1 LSAVEQSS
9 RLASTALEAALAGR
23 RSSPEELVAL
33 FSADLIELGAA
44 ADHIC
49 RRLHPK
55 PTRTF
60 VIDCNID
67 YSNICAARCRF
78 CAFWREL
85 HSPDAY
91 TRTHQQILERVGRAA
106 QLGATQILIQG
117 GLHPALPLAWHED
130 LLRAIK
136 GRFSVHLHCFSPPE
150 IAHFARGSGL
160 SSAEVVSR
168 LKDAGLDSL
177 PGGGAEILVDS
188 VRSRLSGPAKCT
200 ADEWFAVMRAAHAVG
215 LPTTATMMFGHIE
228 TLQDRVAHLVRLREL
243 QDETGQFT
251 AFIPWTYQPQNT
263 TLGGEEAGGVDYLR
277 TLAVSRIALDNFAN
291 IQASWLTQGAK
302 IGQVALRFGAN
313 DIGGTILEEN
323 VVTAAGV
330 DHHPMLPHE
339 LTRLIRDAGFQ
350 PAQRDTYYHILRYL

>member
-1 LSAVEQSS
+1 
-9 RLASTALEAALAGR
+9 
-23 RSSPEELVAL
+23 
-33 FSADLIELGAA
+33 
-44 ADHIC
+44 
-49 RRLHPK
+49 
-55 PTRTF
+55 
-60 VIDCNID
+60 
-67 YSNICAARCRF
+67 
-78 CAFWREL
+78 
-85 HSPDAY
+85 
-91 TRTHQQILERVGRAA
+91 
-106 QLGATQILIQG
+106 
-117 GLHPALPLAWHED
+117 
-130 LLRAIK
+130 
-136 GRFSVHLHCFSPPE
+136 
-150 IAHFARGSGL
+150 
-160 SSAEVVSR
+160 
-168 LKDAGLDSL
+168 
-177 PGGGAEILVDS
+177 
-188 VRSRLSGPAKCT
+188 LSGPAKCT